1 MIQEEEEEEDDNH
14 DKGGM
19 MMFSQQAPEPSQSMA
34 PAKANERAKLKSLNN
49 AIQQKAITDLSRLL
63 LFKAFAGEPID
74 RLKCAKEVLGDFTGA
89 DRVTS
94 AVYEAAVQRLEAVF
108 GFQVKPA
115 PSMGKLPA
123 KFKDRYYVINTI
135 PDESGQHFRSILS
148 EHEDAAIERGLLMMI
163 LAFFFCKGT
172 PRADGSRWLAD
183 DILYR
188 LLNSVDEN
196 IPASPPNTA
205 ALKQGSKKTGSSP
218 MSSSRARAFGG
229 KGMSTP
235 NVDQLLE
242 RFVHMDYL
250 LMEKV
255 TPNTG
260 TAGADET
267 TTIYAMGPR
276 SLLEIGRKQVIYFC
290 AELLDE
296 EPDPTMLA
304 EIEDNQE
311 EEVEEEVEGE
321 AIHA

>member
-74 RLKCAKEVLGDFTGA
+74 RLKCAKEVLGDFKGA

-108 GFQVKPA
+108 GFEVKPA
-115 PSMGKLPA
+115 PASTGKLPA

-163 LAFFFCKGT
+163 LAFFFCKGS

-205 ALKQGSKKTGSSP
+205 ALKGSKKSGSSP
-218 MSSSRARAFGG
+218 MSSSRARSFGG

-250 LMEKV
+250 LMEKT
-255 TPNTG
+255 TP

-276 SLLEIGRKQVIYFC
+276 SLLEIGKKQVIYFC

-296 EPDPTMLA
+296 APDPTMLA
-304 EIEDNQE
+304 EIESFQEEEAE
-311 EEVEEEVEGE
+311 EEVEAE